1 MNNFCS
7 LSNRSLFINF
17 VDISTCIFTFYLHL
31 ILQLE
36 RRVVTIDGYS
46 DVPPNDEKKLLKA
59 VAVQPV
65 SVGICGSARALQ
77 FYSEV
82 N

>member
-1 MNNFCS
+1 
-7 LSNRSLFINF
+7 LILALA
-17 VDISTCIFTFYLHL
+17 FTFYLHL

-36 RRVVTIDGYS
+36 WRVTIDGYT
-46 DVPPNDEKKLLKA
+46 DVPPNDEKQLLKA

-65 SVGICGSARALQ
+65 SVSICGSSWAFQ

-82 N
+82 KLNDIRKY